1 MRLLLKIA
9 VLILCLIVIAIPVYV
24 FVHPRFPGSFPRL
37 EWLKPSLHIA
47 LVLLYATLG
56 IWAFIDL
63 QTARM
68 RMRRGLLE
76 LILADIALIWT
87 IDIFTLMKPDFGE
100 LLRPFTTVLAY
111 LLTFLVIWVFVID
124 SPAKPA
130 SEPSD

>member
-9 VLILCLIVIAIPVYV
+9 VLILCLIVIAIPLYV
-24 FVHPRFPGSFPRL
+24 FVHPRFSGSFPRL
-37 EWLKPSLHIA
+37 EWLKATLHVA
-47 LVLLYATLG
+47 LVLLYATVA

-68 RMRRGLLE
+68 RMRRRLLE
-76 LILADIALIWT
+76 SILADIAIIWT
-87 IDIFTLMKPDFGE
+87 IEIFIWMKPDSGE
-100 LLRPFTTVLAY
+100 LLRPFTTALAY
-111 LLTFLVIWVFVID
+111 LLTLLVIWVFVID